1 MDVVVALITIS
12 DPIEFTQVLALVIH
26 TQIAA
31 QERDWD
37 TNGLRAVYLF
47 AEHSNLKSEKTL
59 MSQAVPFWELRAKM
73 KRKEV
78 AERKNEVEIFFLNF
92 IASDIKLESRSHVW
106 YVEPNCCKTK

>member
-1 MDVVVALITIS
+1 MDVVVALIKIS

-47 AEHSNLKSEKTL
+47 ADHSNLKSEKTDV
-59 MSQAVPFWELRAKM
+59 SSCSILRV
-73 KRKEV
+73 ES
-78 AERKNEVEIFFLNF
+78 KNEKKGSCWKEEWGRDFFLNQP
-92 IASDIKLESRSHVW
+92 KL
-106 YVEPNCCKTK
+106 Y